1 MEQISEDYVKQK
13 RDELV
18 EACALFGISDV
29 TVLPFADKPIEAT
42 DQLRGALADIVYEVR
57 PHVVLTERP
66 FPREEKNRLNA
77 SRNDHITVGEM
88 VYEVLTFIVTLPD
101 PEKGRPPHRVAAL
114 YYIGMN
120 VSGSDVDLLVDVT
133 AQAEKRMKAEMAFK
147 SQGHTEAFARKR
159 MEIGIGAYGWEAG
172 VGYAEPFIR
181 AGREVDKYLR
191 VSEYD
196 LRKVT
201 TSAQERLAAISQM
214 IP

>member
-1 MEQISEDYVKQK
+1 M
-13 RDELV
+13 
-18 EACALFGISDV
+18 
-29 TVLPFADKPIEAT
+29 
-42 DQLRGALADIVYEVR
+42 
-57 PHVVLTERP
+57 
-66 FPREEKNRLNA
+66 
-77 SRNDHITVGEM
+77 VG
-88 VYEVLTFIVTLPD
+88 
-101 PEKGRPPHRVAAL
+101 
-114 YYIGMN
+114 
-120 VSGSDVDLLVDVT
+120 
-133 AQAEKRMKAEMAFK
+133 
-147 SQGHTEAFARKR
+147 